1 MIGRIAVCVCSLL
14 FAASVV
20 RSQDISPLPK
30 GIVNIGDPAKIKAV
44 LAREEERRQAYSK
57 LDPKLVSDL
66 LAEDYLTPG
75 QEHTCCFHNKELG
88 LQAVIEHRDAKVPHP
103 ITSMT
108 SDQTVVRIYGNIAIV
123 TGIETIK
130 MTTADTPPKPYK
142 PVKLLYT
149 NIWQL
154 RRGRWMLVGSAHE
167 RLQ

>member
-14 FAASVV
+14 FAVSVL

-30 GIVNIGDPAKIKAV
+30 GTVNIGDPAKIKAV
-44 LAREEERRQAYSK
+44 LAREEERRQAYAK
-57 LDPKLVSDL
+57 LDPKLVGDL
-66 LAEDYLTPG
+66 LAEDYLTPS
-75 QEHTCCFHNKELG
+75 QEHGCCFHNKEMG

-123 TGIETIK
+123 TGIEAINMILTEQ
-130 MTTADTPPKPYK
+130 TPPKPYS
-142 PVKLLYT
+142 VKLLYT

-154 RRGRWMLVGSAHE
+154 RHSRWMLIGSAHE
-167 RLQ
+167 TLQ